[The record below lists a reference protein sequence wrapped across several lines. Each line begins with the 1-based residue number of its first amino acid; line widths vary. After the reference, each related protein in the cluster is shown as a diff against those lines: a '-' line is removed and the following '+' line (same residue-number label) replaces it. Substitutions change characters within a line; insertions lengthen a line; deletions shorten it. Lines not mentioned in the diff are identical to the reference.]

1 MADLKFPHQ
10 FESCF
15 SVDLHLAMALIH
27 VDQQSF
33 IEICVTLAMMELH
46 LFETSVIS
54 PLPARPR
61 AAGPQLS
68 SYSFLVPSTEP
79 PLLEDYTASCEHLAA
94 SRSDLTT
101 LRRQSAPTEIFF
113 ESISSIWEREC
124 SMEL

>member
-10 FESCF
+10 FDPCF
-15 SVDLHLAMALIH
+15 TDSLLLDMVLLH

-33 IEICVTLAMMELH
+33 IEICVTLAIAGLH

-54 PLPARPR
+54 PLPIRPR

-68 SYSFLVPSTEP
+68 SFAFLVRANDP

-101 LRRQSAPTEIFF
+101 LTWQSAPTEIFF
-113 ESISSIWEREC
+113 ESISSIWNQN
-124 SMEL
+124 SLLEL

>member
-10 FESCF
+10 FGSCF
-15 SVDLHLAMALIH
+15 TAALHLAMALLH

-54 PLPARPR
+54 PLPSRTR

-68 SYSFLVPSTEP
+68 GYSFLVRAIEP
-79 PLLEDYTASCEHLAA
+79 PLLEDDTASCEHLAA

-101 LRRQSAPTEIFF
+101 PRRQRPPTEIFF
-113 ESISSIWEREC
+113 ESISSIWEA
-124 SMEL
+124 